1 MTRSALEKD
10 GSKHDDRSTVSATD
24 ASDSD
29 QTEGGSTDRTEGRGT
44 ASSGDDR
51 AQDTPTAV
59 RPGQG
64 ARWWVAR
71 LLGACWAHRRL
82 SIGILAW
89 SVVTIALVTAGPLL
103 TRRGVNDAVD
113 GHTAGLAWLVI
124 GLVLIAAIDFVGN
137 YYRRNLAGRLS
148 LWVQHELRAGAFGS
162 IQRLDGHAQDSM
174 RVGQVVSRTNSDL
187 EQVRSMLQM
196 IPVPVSV
203 VTYFVSGTVVMV
215 YLSPALT
222 VVSLTAMALLG
233 LTAWRARKRVFATSA
248 QGAQEVG
255 ELTERIGQTID
266 GVRVV
271 KGFSQQNRELGWLE
285 RAARGV
291 FGRRMQTARAQA
303 APGATMLALPVLGQF
318 AVLGYGGWLVH
329 DGGLD
334 IGTFVAFVTFLTML
348 TGPTR
353 VFASFLVIAQRTRA
367 SAERIFEVIDSR
379 PEIHDGANSMP
390 DKLTHLRLENVSFG
404 YTADR
409 PVLNGLD
416 LHISAGETVAII
428 GPSGS
433 GKSTISL
440 LLPRF
445 YDPTAGTIR
454 VGTDNGE
461 LDLNDVRIEDLR
473 RHVGTV
479 FEDPFLFA
487 SSVEDN
493 IAYGHHDATAAEI
506 RAAAVA
512 AGADEFIRAL
522 PAGYDTILA
531 ERATDLSGGQRQRL
545 ALARALLRRP
555 QILVIDDSTSA
566 VDATT
571 ESGIL
576 QALDNQR
583 SAEHITVLIARH
595 RATLSIADRIVVM
608 DEGRVVDAGTS
619 AELERRCQLY
629 RELTDGDEVEQ
640 QTHRGAADLW
650 PSNETQSQEQPQP
663 QPQPQAQAQAQAAD
677 RGRGRDVI
685 STAVQRTALNSSIRS
700 VRSVLRPVVGLLI
713 VAFVLIA
720 FDSLANVATPILL
733 QRGIDSGVLKGDF
746 GYVGLICALAAGIV
760 VINWL
765 VFIAQNVTTARASEA
780 VQYMTR
786 VRCFGHMHSLDLRH
800 FEGSEAGS
808 LMTRMTVDIDSLA
821 RFMQTGLVNGIMSLV
836 TMVGIAVAMFVFHPL
851 LAAVAL
857 ASLPLILI
865 ATVVFR
871 HLSSR
876 AYLQARTEIRDV
888 NRNLQE
894 NIDGLRT
901 VQAHGKQKAAISS
914 FNRLSDK
921 HRSTRTKAQQYIAVY
936 FPFVSFLAET
946 SYALVLGVGAT
957 LVARGELSPGV
968 LIAFLLF
975 LSQFYN
981 PIQQLSNIADSFMQA
996 ANGVRHIRE
1005 LLALPAAEIP
1015 ESDAHD
1021 APPMPHRLRNELD
1034 VDGLGFS
1041 YNDDAEGALSDI
1053 SLSLA
1058 PGQSLAVVGRTGA
1071 GKTTLAK
1078 LLCRYYPQEA
1088 GRISLDG
1095 TPAEKFALH
1104 DYRLGIGEVAQ
1115 EGYLF
1120 EGDIAENMRYG
1131 RPEAEDH
1138 EVAAAAQRVGAHD
1151 VVAGLEGGYRHRV
1164 EAGGRNLSAGQR
1176 QLIALARTELTDP
1189 GIFVLDEATSSMD
1202 AQAES
1207 AVLDHV
1213 LTADPGRCSIIIAH
1227 HLTTAERCD
1236 RVAVLDNGRIVEI
1249 GRHQDLIAQNGPYAR
1264 LWNDSQGPGERS
1276 AGDMRHPIDGL
1287 EGAVK

>member
-1 MTRSALEKD
+1 MTRSSIEKSV
-10 GSKHDDRSTVSATD
+10 SKRSDRSTTSSSGTP
-24 ASDSD
+24 D
-29 QTEGGSTDRTEGRGT
+29 QDQAEDGSTP
-44 ASSGDDR
+44 SSSEDR
-51 AQDTPTAV
+51 AHATPAAV
-59 RPGQG
+59 LPGQG
-64 ARWWVAR
+64 ARWWAAR
-71 LLGACWAHRRL
+71 LLSGCWAHRRL

-89 SVVTIALVTAGPLL
+89 SVVTIALVTVGPLL
-103 TRRGVNDAVD
+103 TRRGVNEAVD
-113 GHTAGLAWLVI
+113 GHTTGLAWLVA

-148 LWVQHELRAGAFGS
+148 LWVQHELRAQAFGS

-203 VTYFVSGTVVMV
+203 VTYFVSGTAVMV

-248 QGAQEVG
+248 QAAQDVG

-271 KGFSQQNRELGWLE
+271 KGFSQQNREIRWLE
-285 RAARGV
+285 RAAGGV

-367 SAERIFEVIDSR
+367 SAERIFELIDSR
-379 PEIHDGANSMP
+379 PEIHDGTRSMP
-390 DKLTHLRLENVSFG
+390 ETLSYLKLENVSFG

-416 LHISAGETVAII
+416 LHVSAGETVAII

-445 YDPTAGTIR
+445 YDPTTGTIR
-454 VGTDNGE
+454 VGTEDGE
-461 LDLNDVRIEDLR
+461 IALNDFRIQDLR
-473 RHVGTV
+473 QHVGTV

-487 SSVEDN
+487 SSVSQN
-493 IAYGHHDATAAEI
+493 IGYGHRDATGDEI
-506 RAAAVA
+506 RAAAAA
-512 AGADEFIRAL
+512 AGADEFIRQL
-522 PAGYDTILA
+522 PEGYDTVLA

-566 VDATT
+566 VDAST

-576 QALDNQR
+576 KALDNQR
-583 SAEHITVLIARH
+583 SAEHITVLIAR
-595 RATLSIADRIVVM
+595 RRSTLSIADRIVVM
-608 DEGRVVDAGTS
+608 DEGRVVDAGTA
-619 AELERRCQLY
+619 AELADRCQLY
-629 RELTDGDEVEQ
+629 RELTDGEDVDHQTRRGDDE
-640 QTHRGAADLW
+640 LW
-650 PSNETQSQEQPQP
+650 PPIEPD
-663 QPQPQAQAQAQAAD
+663 QATQAASET
-677 RGRGRDVI
+677 RGRDVV
-685 STAVQRTALNSSIRS
+685 SSAARRTALDSSIRT
-700 VRSVLRPVVGLLI
+700 VRSVLRPVAGLLV

-720 FDSLANVATPILL
+720 FDSLANVASPILL

-746 GYVGLICALAAGIV
+746 GYVGLVCALAAGIV
-760 VINWL
+760 VINWA
-765 VFIAQNVTTARASEA
+765 VFIAQSVTTARASEL
-780 VQYMTR
+780 VQYITR
-786 VRCFGHMHSLDLRH
+786 TRCFGHMHSLDLRH
-800 FEGSEAGS
+800 FEGSESGS
-808 LMTRMTVDIDSLA
+808 LMTRMTVDIDSLS

-836 TMVGIAVAMFVFHPL
+836 TMAGIAVAMFVFHPL

-857 ASLPLILI
+857 ASLPLIII

-901 VQAHGKQKAAISS
+901 VQANGRQKAAISS

-921 HRSTRTKAQQYIAVY
+921 HRTTRTKAQQYIAVY

-1005 LLALPAAEIP
+1005 LLALPAAETQ
-1015 ESDAHD
+1015 EAAAFDS
-1021 APPMPHRLRNELD
+1021 PPMPRRLRDELE
-1034 VDGLGFS
+1034 VEGLGFS
-1041 YNDDAEGALSDI
+1041 YGDESGGALSDI

-1078 LLCRYYPQEA
+1078 LLCRYYPLES
-1088 GRISLDG
+1088 GRISFDG
-1095 TPAEKFALH
+1095 IPAEKFALH

-1120 EGDIAENMRYG
+1120 EGDIAENIRYG
-1131 RPEAEDH
+1131 KPEAEDR
-1138 EVAAAAQRVGAHD
+1138 EVADAAVRVGAHS
-1151 VVAGLEGGYRHRV
+1151 VVAGLESGYRHQV

-1213 LTADPGRCSIIIAH
+1213 LAGDRDRCSIIIAH
-1227 HLTTAERCD
+1227 HLTTASRCD
-1236 RVAVLDNGRIVEI
+1236 RVAVLDKGRIVEI
-1249 GRHQDLIAQNGPYAR
+1249 GRHEDLIRQDGPYAR
-1264 LWNDSQGPGERS
+1264 LWNDSQGTDERS
-1276 AGDMRHPIDGL
+1276 STTTQPTSEGL